1 MRFLYTGIACIQKAP
16 DRRSEDM
23 ASPGVLP
30 RFEFNATY
38 VHSLRQG
45 DPTTEEH
52 FVSHFSP
59 ILLRKL
65 RRKLRSAELA
75 DDLRQETFLRVL
87 TLLRSER
94 GVRNPER
101 FEILVLAVCNNV
113 LLETYREQKKIVQME
128 PEFDLP
134 SSAPS
139 PAARLM
145 ADETGE
151 HVRKLL
157 SRMKPEVRAILQA
170 AFLEEQDRDE
180 ICKRFGVSRNYLRL
194 VLYRA
199 KKMFGACA
207 QKDVTAKT
215 ELKLRRSRRAGDG
228 MVMAPE
234 LQPAALSRG
243 TTCATSAFLP
253 SQRGADATGVQCWT

>member
-1 MRFLYTGIACIQKAP
+1 
-16 DRRSEDM
+16 M

-30 RFEFNATY
+30 PFEFNAMY

-45 DPTTEEH
+45 DPSTEEH

-59 ILLRKL
+59 ILLKKL
-65 RRKLRSAELA
+65 RRKLRSA
-75 DDLRQETFLRVL
+75 DQVHDLRQETFLRVL

-113 LLETYREQKKIVQME
+113 LLETYREQKRIVQME
-128 PEFDLP
+128 PEFDLA
-134 SSAPS
+134 SHAPS
-139 PAARLM
+139 PAACAM
-145 ADETGE
+145 ADETGD

-180 ICKRFGVSRNYLRL
+180 ICQRFGVTRNHLRL
-194 VLYRA
+194 LLHRA
-199 KKMFGACA
+199 KKMLGACA
-207 QKDVTAKT
+207 QKEIAS
-215 ELKLRRSRRAGDG
+215 KLA
-228 MVMAPE
+228 
-234 LQPAALSRG
+234 
-243 TTCATSAFLP
+243 
-253 SQRGADATGVQCWT
+253 

>member
-1 MRFLYTGIACIQKAP
+1 
-16 DRRSEDM
+16 M
-23 ASPGVLP
+23 ASGVLLP
-30 RFEFNATY
+30 FEFNATY

-45 DPTTEEH
+45 DPSTEEH

-94 GVRNPER
+94 GVRHPER

-113 LLETYREQKKIVQME
+113 LLETYRERKRIVQME

-134 SSAPS
+134 SHSPS
-139 PAARLM
+139 PAARLV
-145 ADETGE
+145 AEETGE

-180 ICKRFGVSRNYLRL
+180 ICQRFGVSRNYLRL
-194 VLYRA
+194 VLHRA
-199 KKMFGACA
+199 KKVFGACA
-207 QKDVTAKT
+207 QKDVLDKT
-215 ELKLRRSRRAGDG
+215 DVKMRRSRRASRS
-228 MVMAPE
+228 MVVGTKPRPE
-234 LQPAALSRG
+234 ASSEAMG
-243 TTCATSAFLP
+243 CATPAFLP
-253 SQRGADATGVQCWT
+253 SSHATDAAVQCWT

>member
-1 MRFLYTGIACIQKAP
+1 
-16 DRRSEDM
+16 M

-30 RFEFNATY
+30 PFEFNAMY

-45 DPTTEEH
+45 DPSTEEH

-59 ILLRKL
+59 ILLRRL
-65 RRKLRSAELA
+65 RRKLRSADLA

-87 TLLRSER
+87 TLLRSEQ

-113 LLETYREQKKIVQME
+113 LLETYRQQKRIVQME
-128 PEFDLP
+128 PEFDVA
-134 SSAPS
+134 SHAPS
-139 PAARLM
+139 PAACVF

-157 SRMKPEVRAILQA
+157 SRMKPEVRAILKA

-180 ICKRFGVSRNYLRL
+180 ICQRFGVSRNYLRL

-207 QKDVTAKT
+207 QKDVTDKT
-215 ELKLRRSRRAGDG
+215 DLKMRGSRRAGGG
-228 MVMAPE
+228 MVVAQKPR
-234 LQPAALSRG
+234 PATSSEAMG
-243 TTCATSAFLP
+243 CATPALLAP
-253 SQRGADATGVQCWT
+253 THADVAGARCWT